1 MHYLNTTR
9 HLVTAPSQATIDE
22 LMTLLTERIV
32 PSAATLSGL
41 RSISWMLS
49 HDGLTLQA
57 FSGWGAAEDLSRAE
71 HSDQHVNNGKI
82 INELLG
88 GLAEPQ
94 THSYYRLLGVR
105 TFE

>member
-9 HLVTAPSQATIDE
+9 HLITPPTDATIDE
-22 LMTLLTERIV
+22 LMTLLTERIA

-49 HDGLTLQA
+49 HDRMTLQA
-57 FSGWGAAEDLSRAE
+57 FSGWESAEDLPRAE
-71 HSDQHVNNGKI
+71 NSDQHVNNGKI

-88 GLAEPQ
+88 GLAQPQ
-94 THSYYRLLGVR
+94 GHSYYRLLGER
-105 TFE
+105 SF